1 MSEFGKVLKKEW
13 HYQRDRL
20 VKMFK
25 GIPQWYRQFRAKRSR
40 WAMAGLIGGG
50 LVVVGILSALV
61 LFCLVYFEALGPMP
75 TYAELQNIRHNNA
88 SEVYAEDGVLLGK
101 YYVENRINADFE
113 EISPDLINAL
123 VATEDARFFEHSGVD
138 MRAAARV
145 VVKSILLQDESAG
158 GGSTLSQQLAKNL
171 YPRESYWM
179 LSLPINKLREMIIAR
194 RLERT
199 YKKEEL
205 LNLYLN
211 TVPFSENVYGVKV
224 AAQRFFNTS
233 PKELKAEQAAVLVGM
248 LKGTHIYNPKRY
260 PERALERRNT
270 VLSQMKKYGY
280 LDAVAYDSLSQ
291 KPIDLDYYQEGNNAG
306 LATYFRE
313 HLRLQLERELEGI
326 TKPDGTPYNIYTDGL
341 KIHTTLN
348 AKMQQYAEE
357 AVATQMQ
364 KLQKDFDRHWKGR
377 KPWGSDQ
384 QLERL
389 KQASTRYQV
398 LQRQGLSEVEIDTIF
413 NRPIKMNVFSWT
425 GEEEERELSPL
436 DSIKYYT
443 ALLHA
448 GFLAVEPA
456 TGKIRA
462 WVGGINHKYFQYDHV
477 KSTRQVGSTFKPIVY
492 AKALQSGIPPCDY
505 FENSLTAYPEYD
517 NWQPQNSDG
526 EYGGLYSMAGGLSN
540 SVNTITVE
548 VLLQS
553 GVEPVRQLAKQ
564 MGISTDVPA
573 VPSIALGTVEAS
585 LYDMVRV
592 YSTFAN
598 RGVRPELTYL
608 TRVENS
614 AGETI
619 LSFEA
624 PKPQQFQR
632 VLAIDEADM
641 MIKMLET
648 VVDSGTARRLRYEF
662 GLYGDVAGK
671 TGTTQNQS
679 DGWFMG
685 FTPNLVAG
693 AWVGAESPR
702 VHFRSLYLGQGSN
715 TALPIFGHFMRKIY
729 RDKAFKDIRYARFA
743 EPSEET
749 MLAMECPTF
758 LPDSLFA
765 FSEIDEQRDGLLNGL
780 FDQLF
785 QKGGREI
792 GINPNDGIQQDE
804 AQRLHRIQQRE
815 ENLEE
820 KRAERKAFWN
830 KLLFGKDKN
839 EDKEDDENDGRREDS
854 DG

>member
-1 MSEFGKVLKKEW
+1 MAEFGKLLKKEW
-13 HYQRDRL
+13 QYQTGRL
-20 VKMFK
+20 GKKLK
-25 GIPQWYRQFRAKRSR
+25 GIPVWFKQLRQNRSR
-40 WAMAGLIGGG
+40 WAMAGLAALAVAVLG
-50 LVVVGILSALV
+50 VVSALT
-61 LFCLVYFEALGPMP
+61 LFLLVYFEALGALP
-75 TYAELQNIRHNNA
+75 TYADLQNIRHNNA

-113 EISPDLINAL
+113 ELSPDLINAL
-123 VATEDARFFEHSGVD
+123 VATEDARFFEHGGVD

-145 VVKSILLQDESAG
+145 LVKSILLQDESSG
-158 GGSTLSQQLAKNL
+158 GGSTISQQLAKNL
-171 YPRESYWM
+171 YPRQSYWM
-179 LSLPINKLREMIIAR
+179 LTMPVNKLREMIVAR
-194 RLERT
+194 RLEKT
-199 YKKEEL
+199 YENEEL

-224 AAQRFFNTS
+224 AARRFFNTS
-233 PKELKAEQAAVLVGM
+233 PEELKVEEAAVLVGM
-248 LKGTHIYNPKRY
+248 LKGTYAYNPKRF

-270 VLSQMKKYGY
+270 VLAQMKKYNY
-280 LDAVAYDSLSQ
+280 LDTLAYDSLAQ
-291 KPIDLDYYQEGNNAG
+291 MPIELDYYQEGNNAG

-313 HLRLQLERELEGI
+313 HLRLQLEKELENV

-357 AVATQMQ
+357 AIGTHMS
-364 KLQKDFDRHWKGR
+364 KLQQDFDRHWKGR
-377 KPWGSDQ
+377 KPWGNDQ
-384 QLERL
+384 QLQRL
-389 KQASTRYQV
+389 KEASVRYKS
-398 LQRQGLSEVEIDTIF
+398 LQKKGLSEAEIDTIF
-413 NRPIKMNVFSWT
+413 NRPIPMTVFSWDG
-425 GEEEERELSPL
+425 GEAERELSPL

-456 TGKIRA
+456 TGKVRA
-462 WVGGINHKYFQYDHV
+462 WVGGINHKFFQYDHV

-492 AKALQSGIPPCDY
+492 AKALQTGIPPCDY
-505 FENSLTAYPEYD
+505 FENTLVSYPEYD
-517 NWQPQNSDG
+517 DWQPQNSDG
-526 EYGGLYSMAGGLSN
+526 QYGGLYSMAGGLSN

-553 GVEPVRQLAKQ
+553 GVEPVRQLAWQ
-564 MGISTDVPA
+564 MGINADIPA

-614 AGETI
+614 EGETI
-619 LSFEA
+619 VSFET
-624 PKPQQFQR
+624 PKPEGFQR
-632 VLAIDEADM
+632 VLSTDEADM
-641 MIKMLET
+641 MIKMLEM
-648 VVDSGTARRLRYEF
+648 VVDSGTAKRLKYGY
-662 GLYGDVAGK
+662 GLYGDIAGK

-679 DGWFMG
+679 DGWFLG

-702 VHFRSLYLGQGSN
+702 VHFRSLRLGQGSN
-715 TALPIFGHFMRKIY
+715 TALPIFGEFMRSVY
-729 RDKAFKDIRYARFA
+729 RDKNFRNIRNGRFA

-749 MLAMECPTF
+749 MLMLECPPF

-765 FSEIDEQRDGLLNGL
+765 FDEREQDGLFNGV

-785 QKGGREI
+785 QGGGREL
-792 GINPNDGIQQDE
+792 GIQTEDGIQQEE
-804 AQRLHRIQQRE
+804 AQRLHRIQQRQ
-815 ENLEE
+815 ENLDE

-830 KLLFGKDKN
+830 KLLFGRDKKKN
-839 EDKEDDENDGRREDS
+839 EEEEDG
-854 DG
+854 G